1 MKTVTEKGGMYLFN
15 INREGIGNFMLLSG
29 SLYLFLLE
37 TWSSLWAA
45 PGLGQRIMALPEEL
59 LEEFEVN

>member
-1 MKTVTEKGGMYLFN
+1 MYLFN